1 MKKYFFLFLSLSM
14 AHNIFSELPEMI
26 IGKEAIAPG
35 INLIFEGA
43 IKDDVSPAEKFGY
56 EKIISY
62 INNKQKLH
70 TCQKKNRIQIL
81 P

>member
-1 MKKYFFLFLSLSM
+1 M

-56 EKIISY
+56 EKDSDMY
-62 INNKQKLH
+62 MSRSN
-70 TCQKKNRIQIL
+70 IQVQVQHAGGQGNL
-81 P
+81 V